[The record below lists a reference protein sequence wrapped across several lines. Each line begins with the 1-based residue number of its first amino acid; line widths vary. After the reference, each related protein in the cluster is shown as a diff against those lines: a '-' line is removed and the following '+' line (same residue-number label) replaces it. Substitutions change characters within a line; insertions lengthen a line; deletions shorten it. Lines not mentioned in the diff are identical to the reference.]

1 MVRIAYIIQLI
12 VSLAVIGLFWMIYPG
27 AMVLAA
33 SALGL
38 VYVAASAGALRG
50 SRLASRV
57 AFAFSAT
64 TAILAAL
71 AVLRFVGNS
80 FSYLSGSFELH
91 DGVYWAPYAF
101 LAIATGATLVVV
113 LQLYSRRAGSSG
125 EAQS

>member
-1 MVRIAYIIQLI
+1 MLRIAHIIQLI

-27 AMVLAA
+27 VMVLAA

-38 VYVAASAGALRG
+38 VYVAASVAAIRG
-50 SRLASRV
+50 SKPGSRV

-64 TAILAAL
+64 TVILAAL
-71 AVLRFVGNS
+71 SVLRFVGNG
-80 FSYLSGSFELH
+80 FSYLSGNFQLH

-101 LAIATGATLVVV
+101 LAIASGATLVVV
-113 LQLYSRRAGSSG
+113 LQLVAWRTGSGG